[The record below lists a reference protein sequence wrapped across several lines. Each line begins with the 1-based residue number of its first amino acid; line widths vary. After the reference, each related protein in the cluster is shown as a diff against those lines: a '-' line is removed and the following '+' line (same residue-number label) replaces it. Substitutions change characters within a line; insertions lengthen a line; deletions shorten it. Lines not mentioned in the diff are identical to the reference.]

1 LSDEGSKWKSSAT
14 MASRWGRRRAM
25 SRMENGDMLK
35 GIQATSRSYWRRRSL
50 VKGTDSLVYASG
62 GNKGAAERTL

>member
-1 LSDEGSKWKSSAT
+1 
-14 MASRWGRRRAM
+14 
-25 SRMENGDMLK
+25 MLK